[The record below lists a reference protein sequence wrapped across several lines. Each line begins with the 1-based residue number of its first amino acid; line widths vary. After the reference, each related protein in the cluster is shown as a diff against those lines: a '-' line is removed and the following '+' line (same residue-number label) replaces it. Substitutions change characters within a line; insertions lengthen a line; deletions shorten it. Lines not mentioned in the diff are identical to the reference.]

1 MRRSRSCLEW
11 FYALRALVFCHG
23 DAAAL
28 FYSIIVR
35 FKNALFQ
42 VESGTPGITAAFFS
56 NYKLMCLILAV
67 IEDVGVH
74 QMMSLLPGSGA
85 TSRGRRSTPTLFAL
99 IIEARVPIVP
109 LDSRYKLLKAIPRLC
124 ACFQPRLGEIL
135 AFWLFSNILF
145 VLGGF

>member
-1 MRRSRSCLEW
+1 M
-11 FYALRALVFCHG
+11 
-23 DAAAL
+23 D
-28 FYSIIVR
+28 
-35 FKNALFQ
+35 
-42 VESGTPGITAAFFS
+42 TTAAFL
-56 NYKLMCLILAV
+56 NDYYQLCVILAEV
-67 IEDVGVH
+67 EDVGVH

-85 TSRGRRSTPTLFAL
+85 TSRERRSTPTLFAL
-99 IIEARVPIVP
+99 IVEARVPIVP

>member
-1 MRRSRSCLEW
+1 MRRSQSCLEC

-28 FYSIIVR
+28 FYSIFVR

-42 VESGTPGITAAFFS
+42 VETGSAGITAAFFS

-67 IEDVGVH
+67 IEDGGVH

-85 TSRGRRSTPTLFAL
+85 TSRGTRSTPTLFAL

-109 LDSRYKLLKAIPRLC
+109 LDSRFKLLKAIPRLC